1 MQSGGHGL
9 YPRRE
14 QGTRKRGGGACESL
28 CRGVNMLYITNSLPA
43 TSGGISGGDQPAL
56 CPPLVPCGHT
66 RNMDQ
71 QVGNKLTSW
80 LPVDLS
86 PWRNLWIRTFPS
98 RPMLDQDLWMEVQYE
113 FILSMQHSMGGMDS
127 PARESRCST
136 SQQTIIVGAL
146 PS

>member
-28 CRGVNMLYITNSLPA
+28 CRGVNMLYTTSSLPA
-43 TSGGISGGDQPAL
+43 TPAAISGEDQPAL
-56 CPPLVPCGHT
+56 CLPLGLCGHT

-71 QVGNKLTSW
+71 QLSNKLIPW
-80 LPVDLS
+80 LPVHLF
-86 PWRNLWIRTFPS
+86 LLGVTFGTFPS
-98 RPMLDQDLWMEVQYE
+98 RPVLDQDSWLEVQYE
-113 FILSMQHSMGGMDS
+113 FILNMQHSMGSVDS

-136 SQQTIIVGAL
+136 SQQRVTLGVL
-146 PS
+146 PN